1 MSERWTDRQTDGG
14 WIYRMS
20 HLRALTPPCL
30 HCPVVKNIHTC
41 SDFAQT
47 SSSVS
52 LFFSV
57 SYLSDPYEGI
67 SCSCNLLSFFYLYAF
82 LLITSSL
89 WSFFLL
95 PLTLYSK
102 LLKEKIEHI
111 LSLVKLLWVCK
122 CALKVLFCR
131 ADRSIKKSRSQS
143 CKSQSRLKRQRFNSN
158 SNANANASTHVFHFD
173 SFQCIS
179 S

>member
-1 MSERWTDRQTDGG
+1 
-14 WIYRMS
+14 
-20 HLRALTPPCL
+20 
-30 HCPVVKNIHTC
+30 
-41 SDFAQT
+41 
-47 SSSVS
+47 
-52 LFFSV
+52 
-57 SYLSDPYEGI
+57 
-67 SCSCNLLSFFYLYAF
+67 
-82 LLITSSL
+82 LITSSL

-95 PLTLYSK
+95 PLSLYSK